1 MKQTENLNLQII
13 EGTDI
18 PSFAPFNENMNKLD
32 AFAKT
37 TSDSNENQK
46 LRIESIE
53 TDVETL
59 KTHDETNTESI
70 ADLTDKVEILTKA
83 VSEIEVTEGGTT
95 KKGKLHIVKFLV
107 EPSTMTNNNYLFQEF
122 GVDSETETRISA
134 GVYHVRSEI
143 NATEIFGI
151 NEVSKIDILSC
162 TSLAKGYY
170 NYAGETNPMPMS
182 VRTLSTLPSVA
193 GGNSDI
199 MLELYGSSTSMAK
212 QTYRGVT
219 SGGWQPSGGGAVY
232 PQKGSV
238 TIILQAVI
246 YD

>member
-1 MKQTENLNLQII
+1 MKHTENLDLQII

-37 TSDSNENQK
+37 TSDTNKNQN

-59 KTHDETNTESI
+59 KTHDETNTKNI
-70 ADLTDKVEILTKA
+70 TDLIDKVEVLTKA
-83 VSEIEVTEGGTT
+83 VSEIEVTEGNTT

-107 EPSTMTNNNYLFQEF
+107 EPSTMTNNNYWFQEF

-134 GVYHVRSEI
+134 GVYNVRSQI

-151 NEVSKIDILSC
+151 NDASKIDILSC

-182 VRTLSTLPSVA
+182 VRTLSALPSVI
-193 GGNSDI
+193 GGNGDI
-199 MLELYGSSTSMAK
+199 ILELFGNSCSMSK
-212 QTYRGVT
+212 QTWHDVT
-219 SGGWQPSGGGAVY
+219 SGGWQPSGAGAVY
-232 PQKGSV
+232 PQKGKV
-238 TIILQAVI
+238 TIILQAVV
-246 YD
+246 YE

>member
-1 MKQTENLNLQII
+1 MKQTENLDLQII

-37 TSDSNENQK
+37 SSDTNKNQN

-59 KTHDETNTESI
+59 KTHDETNAKNIT
-70 ADLTDKVEILTKA
+70 DLIDKVEVLTKA
-83 VSEIEVTEGGTT
+83 VSEIEVTEGSTT

-107 EPSTMTNNNYLFQEF
+107 EPSTMMNNNYLFQEF

-134 GVYHVRSEI
+134 GVYNVRSQI

-151 NEVSKIDILSC
+151 NDASKIDILSC
-162 TSLAKGYY
+162 TSLSKGYY

-182 VRTLSTLPSVA
+182 VRTLSALPTVI

-199 MLELYGSSTSMAK
+199 ILELYGNSCSMSK
-212 QTYRGVT
+212 QTYHDVT

-232 PQKGSV
+232 PQKGKV
-238 TIILQAVI
+238 TIILQAII
-246 YD
+246 YE

>member
-18 PSFAPFNENMNKLD
+18 PSFAPFNENIKKLD

-37 TSDSNENQK
+37 TSDSNENQN
-46 LRIESIE
+46 LRIESLE

-59 KTHDETNTESI
+59 KTHDETSTESI
-70 ADLTDKVEILTKA
+70 ADLTDKVKILTKA
-83 VSEIEVTEGGTT
+83 VSEIEVTEGSTT

-134 GVYHVRSEI
+134 GVYNVRSQI

-151 NEVSKIDILSC
+151 NDVSKIDILSC
-162 TSLAKGYY
+162 TSLSKGYY
-170 NYAGETNPMPMS
+170 NYAGQTNPIPMN
-182 VRTLSTLPSVA
+182 VRILSELPSVI

-199 MLELYGSSTSMAK
+199 ILELYGNSCLMTK
-212 QTYRGVT
+212 QTYHDVT
-219 SGGWQPSGGGAVY
+219 SGGWQPSAGGAVY
-232 PQKGSV
+232 PQKGKV

-246 YD
+246 YE

>member
-37 TSDSNENQK
+37 TSDSNENQN

-53 TDVETL
+53 TDVDTL

-107 EPSTMTNNNYLFQEF
+107 EPSTMTNDNYLFQEF

-134 GVYHVRSEI
+134 GVYNVRSEI

-151 NEVSKIDILSC
+151 NDVSKIDIVSC

-199 MLELYGSSTSMAK
+199 ILELYGSSTSMVQ
-212 QTYRGVT
+212 QTYRDVT

-232 PQKGSV
+232 PQKGRV

-246 YD
+246 YE

>member
-1 MKQTENLNLQII
+1 MQKTQNLQLNII
-13 EGTDI
+13 AGTDV
-18 PSFAPFNENMNKLD
+18 PSHAVFNENFNKLD
-32 AFAKT
+32 EFARTMNDYDK
-37 TSDSNENQK
+37 NQN
-46 LRIESIE
+46 LRITHVEKE
-53 TDVETL
+53 VETL
-59 KTHDETNTESI
+59 KAHDETNTENI
-70 ADLTDKVEILTKA
+70 TDLIDKVEVLTKA
-83 VSEIEVTEGGTT
+83 VSEIEVIEGSTT

-134 GVYHVRSEI
+134 GVYNVRSQI

-151 NEVSKIDILSC
+151 NDVSKIDILSC

-170 NYAGETNPMPMS
+170 NYTGETNPIPMN
-182 VRTLSTLPSVA
+182 VRTIATLPSVM

-199 MLELYGSSTSMAK
+199 ILELYGNSTSMSK
-212 QTYRGVT
+212 QTYHDNM

-232 PQKGSV
+232 PQKGKV

-246 YD
+246 YE

>member
-37 TSDSNENQK
+37 TSDSNENQN

-70 ADLTDKVEILTKA
+70 SDLTDKVKILTKA
-83 VSEIEVTEGGTT
+83 VSEIEVTEGSTT
-95 KKGKLHIVKFLV
+95 KKGKLHIVKILV

-134 GVYHVRSEI
+134 GVYNVRSQI

-151 NEVSKIDILSC
+151 NDVSKIDILSC

-170 NYAGETNPMPMS
+170 NYAGEINPMPMNVKTIS
-182 VRTLSTLPSVA
+182 ALPSA
-193 GGNSDI
+193 LGGNGDI
-199 MLELYGSSTSMAK
+199 IIELYGNSCSMSK
-212 QTYRGVT
+212 QTWHEVT
-219 SGGWQPSGGGAVY
+219 SGGWQPSGGAVY
-232 PQKGSV
+232 PQKGKV

-246 YD
+246 YE